1 MAIGVILNLIIST
14 NTFLAIILL
23 QAIAF
28 SRSSY
33 LAGVNI
39 AVAYRMVIS
48 LLPLGEGW
56 DGATFVSCLRLHLII
71 YIGHTAPKEETQK
84 ALASSEGYAFVA
96 ITQLAAGKHVF
107 LRATSAI
114 TTVMLSMTSEDAK
127 EQKAAYGRKKSP
139 AYAGKKTTTMERPFS
154 GSPQGESELRHNGFG
169 HWDYT
174 PLPWEKW
181 EWGLCLRW
189 P

>member
-1 MAIGVILNLIIST
+1 MAAGVTLNLIFPT
-14 NTFLAIILL
+14 NIFLAIILL

-33 LAGVNI
+33 LAGGNV

-84 ALASSEGYAFVA
+84 ALAASEGSAFVA

-107 LRATSAI
+107 LRATSVI

-139 AYAGKKTTTMERPFS
+139 AYAGQKTITMERPFS
-154 GSPQGESELRHNGFG
+154 GSPQGESELRHNGLA
-169 HWDYT
+169 H
-174 PLPWEKW
+174 
-181 EWGLCLRW
+181 
-189 P
+189 

>member
-1 MAIGVILNLIIST
+1 MTVGVILNLIFST

-33 LAGVNI
+33 LAGVNV
-39 AVAYRMVIS
+39 AVAYRMVIN

-84 ALASSEGYAFVA
+84 ASTSSEGYAFVA
-96 ITQLAAGKHVF
+96 ITLPAAGKHVF

-154 GSPQGESELRHNGFG
+154 GSPQGESELRHNGLA
-169 HWDYT
+169 H
-174 PLPWEKW
+174 
-181 EWGLCLRW
+181 
-189 P
+189 

>member
-1 MAIGVILNLIIST
+1 MGP
-14 NTFLAIILL
+14 LL
-23 QAIAF
+23 
-28 SRSSY
+28 Y
-33 LAGVNI
+33 HV
-39 AVAYRMVIS
+39 YDYT
-48 LLPLGEGW
+48 LL
-56 DGATFVSCLRLHLII
+56 

-139 AYAGKKTTTMERPFS
+139 AYAGKKTITMERPLP

>member
-56 DGATFVSCLRLHLII
+56 DGATLRLSTRRNDPFDNFN
-71 YIGHTAPKEETQK
+71 G
-84 ALASSEGYAFVA
+84 
-96 ITQLAAGKHVF
+96 
-107 LRATSAI
+107 
-114 TTVMLSMTSEDAK
+114 EDLEVK
-127 EQKAAYGRKKSP
+127 DK
-139 AYAGKKTTTMERPFS
+139 
-154 GSPQGESELRHNGFG
+154 
-169 HWDYT
+169 
-174 PLPWEKW
+174 
-181 EWGLCLRW
+181 
-189 P
+189 